1 MQDALT
7 VYFDGEKNA
16 GLFLAGIAVG
26 LMVAT
31 VAMYRAGP
39 NFRAFAATLAIV
51 ALAEIG
57 LGVGLY
63 LRTGPQVRRLEEQL
77 RSDAASL
84 YAAESARMARVQR
97 NFMVI
102 EYAELI
108 VVIVAAATAVLL
120 KTRPGPS
127 GVALG
132 LAISASVLLAFD
144 VFAERR
150 GAEYVNAIEG
160 NRPGS

>member
-7 VYFDGEKNA
+7 LYFNREKYA
-16 GLFLAGIAVG
+16 GLFLAGIAIGV
-26 LMVAT
+26 MVAAVIMLRT
-31 VAMYRAGP
+31 GP
-39 NFRAFAATLAIV
+39 FRPFPVTMAIV

-57 LGVGLY
+57 LGIGLY

-77 RSDAASL
+77 RLDAAAFHS
-84 YAAESARMARVQR
+84 AESSRMARVQR
-97 NFMVI
+97 NFVVI

-108 VVIVAAATAVLL
+108 VIVVAAATAVLM
-120 KTRPGPS
+120 KTRPGPA

-144 VFAERR
+144 VYAERR
-150 GAEYVNAIEG
+150 GAEYVSALEAFRQSI
-160 NRPGS
+160 S